1 MESQFHR
8 KPSERFIENKMG
20 IPFFLCGNKMFIEKF
35 RFDSRMPFSI
45 YRLYSYIESYFPDMR
60 EHKDL

>member
-1 MESQFHR
+1 MLSQFYR
-8 KPSERFIENKMG
+8 KSSERFIENE
-20 IPFFLCGNKMFIEKF
+20 IRILFVLSGNKMFIEKF

-60 EHKDL
+60 EHEDL